1 MARELVTADA
11 VTQAILHR
19 IATGQLTPGDRL
31 PPVRKLAEELGSNRN
46 TVNKAYQMLGEMGVV
61 NNDSGRK
68 GYTVR
73 RGGQANTTSRAEL
86 LDYFQRQSVNLA
98 WKQMAA
104 GITSNEMRDLWENAI
119 AEVFGHSQVDLI
131 FYECNDHDT
140 IEMGQRLIEVLTL
153 PVEYHNLPHFY
164 ADPAA
169 NFKKHDLIITT
180 YHHLGEITEAIA
192 GLGLPTD
199 KVVGIETRVSP
210 DAMVRIARFPKQR
223 IGVVCTN
230 ANTAHMLKHLLT
242 GYRSE
247 WIIEAASL
255 EEPEHIKPLAD
266 RCEHFVV
273 THTCADEVFAIT
285 KRTPDVVV
293 NFQIDEQS
301 VAYLN
306 QRIIEIRQER
316 LTRLRSDASSTPLVE
331 ALP

>member
-1 MARELVTADA
+1 MAKELVTADA

-19 IATGQLTPGDRL
+19 IATAQLSPGDRL
-31 PPVRKLAEELGSNRN
+31 SPERKLAEELGSNRN
-46 TVNKAYQMLGEMGVV
+46 TVNKAYQMLCELGVV
-61 NNDSGRK
+61 NNDSGRR

-73 RGGQANTTSRAEL
+73 RAGQAGTTSRAEL
-86 LDYFQRQSVNLA
+86 LDYFQRQSVALA

-104 GITSNEMRDLWENAI
+104 GVAASEMRDLWENAI
-119 AEVFGHSQVDLI
+119 AEVFGRSQVDLI

-140 IEMGQRLIEVLTL
+140 IDMGRRLIEVLSL

-169 NFKKHDLIITT
+169 IFKNHDLIITT
-180 YHHLGEITEAIA
+180 YHHLAEITEMIG

-210 DAMVRIARFPKQR
+210 DAMLHIARFPKPR
-223 IGVVCTN
+223 IGIVCTN
-230 ANTAHMLKHLLT
+230 ENTAHMLKHILT

-247 WIIEAASL
+247 WQVEATSL
-255 EEPEHIKPLAD
+255 EEPDRIKPLAD
-266 RCEHFVV
+266 RSDHFVV
-273 THTCADEVFAIT
+273 THTCADEVLALT
-285 KRTPDVVV
+285 GRNPDVVV

-306 QRIIEIRQER
+306 QRINEIRQER
-316 LTRLRSDASSTPLVE
+316 LSHLRTESSTQPSRV
-331 ALP
+331 